1 MAKTENLRLVHM
13 MTGEE
18 FIGELVSETET
29 KITVRNPVR
38 IVVIPTSDQNN
49 PKVAFGPY
57 TQWTD
62 DKELTLN
69 KQHITY
75 IATPITEFV
84 NQYTSMFGGLVLP
97 RSEIIKP

>member
-1 MAKTENLRLVHM
+1 MANTQNLKLVHM

-18 FIGELVSETET
+18 FIGELVSEDTT
-29 KITVRNPVR
+29 TITVKNPVR
-38 IVVIPTSDQNN
+38 IVVIPTADQSN

-62 DKELTLN
+62 DKTLTLN
-69 KQHITY
+69 RHHVTY
-75 IATPITEFV
+75 IAEPITEFV
-84 NQYTSMFGGLVLP
+84 NQYNGMFGGLVLP

>member
-1 MAKTENLRLVHM
+1 MAKTENLKLVHM

-18 FIGELVSETET
+18 FIGELISETENT
-29 KITVRNPVR
+29 ITVKNPVR
-38 IVVIPTSDQNN
+38 IVVIPTADQNN

-62 DKELTLN
+62 DKHLTIN
-69 KQHITY
+69 RQHVTY
-75 IATPITEFV
+75 IAAPIAEFV
-84 NQYTSMFGGLVLP
+84 NQYSSMFGGLVLP